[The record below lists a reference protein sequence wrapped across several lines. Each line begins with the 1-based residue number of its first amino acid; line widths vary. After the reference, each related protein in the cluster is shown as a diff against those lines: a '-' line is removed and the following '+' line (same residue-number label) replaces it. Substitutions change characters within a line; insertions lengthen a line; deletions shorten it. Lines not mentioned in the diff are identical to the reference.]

1 MDMNPIL
8 LDERQ
13 DEGIFNMMY
22 QPLTEE
28 MKIKVYNPKELD
40 ESIYSYLSD
49 LEEYKSV
56 KL

>member
-1 MDMNPIL
+1 MNMNPIL

-13 DEGIFNMMY
+13 DEGIFGMMY

-28 MKIKVYNPKELD
+28 MKIKVYNTKELD
-40 ESIYSYLSD
+40 EVIYSYLAD
-49 LEEYKSV
+49 LEEYKEV

>member
-1 MDMNPIL
+1 MNMNPIL

-13 DEGIFNMMY
+13 DEGIFTMMY

-28 MKIKVYNPKELD
+28 MKIKVYNANELD
-40 ESIYSYLSD
+40 ESIYEHLAY
-49 LEEYKSV
+49 LEEYKEV

>member
-1 MDMNPIL
+1 MNMNPIL

-40 ESIYSYLSD
+40 ESIYSYLTD

>member
-1 MDMNPIL
+1 MNMNPIL

-13 DEGIFNMMY
+13 DEGIFGMMY

-28 MKIKVYNPKELD
+28 MKIKVYNTKELD
-40 ESIYSYLSD
+40 ELIYSYLAD
-49 LEEYKSV
+49 LEEYKEV